1 MHKTKEEM
9 VNPVEVRIPFPGF
22 YESLLSSIIEDFERE
37 EAESKAQ
44 QFLPADKQN
53 ELRDV
58 LFEQLCRGT
67 FMGYRRAEHAICEEY
82 AESFAHQM
90 KGLTGTDI
98 RYSFSIMT
106 SPKEYNFVT
115 DQLFLFV
122 EREDLMAILE
132 KVRGDLLD
140 EEAVR
145 MFTSRDGFI
154 SFYSSDVDSW
164 GTPDTWDHNQWYCA
178 LVATQ
183 DLDPK
188 QSFAW
193 RDCEWYYYDIN
204 GYELLTNFFDYDK
217 FHASA
222 KAEAAKLGMSEALE
236 RTEDT
241 PPCDASTNS

>member
-9 VNPVEVRIPFPGF
+9 INPVEVRIPFPGF

-37 EAESKAQ
+37 EAESEAQ
-44 QFLPADKQN
+44 QFLPADKQG

-58 LFEQLCRGT
+58 LFEKQCRHD
-67 FMGYRRAEHAICEEY
+67 YLDRQAAEHAICEEY
-82 AESFAHQM
+82 AESFAHRL

-193 RDCEWYYYDIN
+193 RGDCDWYYYDIN
-204 GYELLTNFFDYDK
+204 GDELLMNFFDYDK

-222 KAEAAKLGMSEALE
+222 QAEAAKLGMKDEAKDE
-236 RTEDT
+236 
-241 PPCDASTNS
+241 AQA

>member
-9 VNPVEVRIPFPGF
+9 INPVEVRIPFPGF

-58 LFEQLCRGT
+58 LFDQQCLGAYLD
-67 FMGYRRAEHAICEEY
+67 YRRAEHAICEEY
-82 AESFAHQM
+82 AESFARQL

-145 MFTSRDGFI
+145 MFTSRDGFR
-154 SFYSSDVDSW
+154 SSYSSDVDSW
-164 GTPDTWDHNQWYCA
+164 GTPDTWDHSQWYCA

-183 DLDPK
+183 DLDPE
-188 QSFAW
+188 QSFDW
-193 RDCEWYYYDIN
+193 RGDCDWYYYDIN
-204 GYELLTNFFDYDK
+204 GYELLQEFFDYDK
-217 FHASA
+217 FHELA
-222 KAEAAKLGMSEALE
+222 KAEAAKLGMVVDPL
-236 RTEDT
+236 TEVPHET
-241 PPCDASTNS
+241 QA